1 MTRWLA
7 FPCITHDGRV
17 LLLRAFSSSLPLI
30 LSLAPK
36 RGTPFLPRM
45 NDGGF
50 QAILDVNLQY
60 HSSDSISYST
70 NTNKYLQQSISF
82 HYSPQKTR
90 LATCQSTI
98 QAALYSNPY
107 TPSVYTPPLC
117 IRPYIT
123 PSITTPGIDVCTI
136 NRDVPLTRYIHLLL
150 DPLLLVHTVILG
162 IVVGVRGLAQSD
174 WQTGR
179 GIDGIGDWPMVGD
192 NRANDGSIM
201 ADHLRR
207 MMGDKGQSGLTDLIP
222 TRGLVRW
229 TSFLRLDSVPV

>member
-1 MTRWLA
+1 LQLVNPLYKRLYTAIHIPLV
-7 FPCITHDGRV
+7 CI
-17 LLLRAFSSSLPLI
+17 
-30 LSLAPK
+30 
-36 RGTPFLPRM
+36 PRRY
-45 NDGGF
+45 
-50 QAILDVNLQY
+50 V
-60 HSSDSISYST
+60 S
-70 NTNKYLQQSISF
+70 
-82 HYSPQKTR
+82 
-90 LATCQSTI
+90 
-98 QAALYSNPY
+98 
-107 TPSVYTPPLC
+107 
-117 IRPYIT
+117 